1 VLQRESDLVDAESKK
16 IESLKVYRLSEAALL
31 RAQGT
36 SLQARNIVFEE
47 VAPLR

>member
-1 VLQRESDLVDAESKK
+1 VLQRESDLVDAESQK
-16 IESLKVYRLSEAALL
+16 INALQTYRLSEAALL

-36 SLQARNIVFEE
+36 SLQARNVVFEE